1 MILLPKSLSEKWS
14 WSIGLR
20 NLLSDRLKMQNGWI
34 GVEMGLAWLA
44 EKLRKVQ

>member
-1 MILLPKSLSEKWS
+1 MQADFRISV
-14 WSIGLR
+14 
-20 NLLSDRLKMQNGWI
+20 SDRLKMQNGWI

>member
-1 MILLPKSLSEKWS
+1 MASQYRLDV
-14 WSIGLR
+14 
-20 NLLSDRLKMQNGWI
+20 SDRLKMQNGWI